1 MAKSIVPSVK
11 NNVKRDPPA
20 TVHLKG
26 WLYKQK
32 HGKSKAFHKRYFI
45 LYGEELRYYKSQV
58 QSFSKQ
64 TRHAY
69 SSFSPRM
76 IQML

>member
-11 NNVKRDPPA
+11 NNVKRDPPT

-45 LYGEELRYYKSQV
+45 LYGEELRYYKNQV
-58 QSFSKQ
+58 RSFNKQ
-64 TRHAY
+64 TRYVY
-69 SSFSPRM
+69 SFFSSRM
-76 IQML
+76 IQLL